1 MKKDINTLSEYL
13 ADEDRVSKED
23 HESIMFEKDLILK
36 LVEARE
42 KKGISQRQLAELS
55 GVKQPA
61 IARYESLKSIPQIDT
76 LIKVLLPLGYK
87 LDIVPIND

>member
-1 MKKDINTLSEYL
+1 MKKNINTLADYL
-13 ADEDRVSKED
+13 NDEERITKED
-23 HESIMFEKDLILK
+23 YEAIMFERDLILK

-42 KKGISQRQLAELS
+42 KKGLSQRELAELS
-55 GVKQPA
+55 GIKQPA

-76 LIKVLLPLGYK
+76 LIKVLVPLGYK